1 MTRILQSEE
10 LDYSDVLILP
20 ARSTITSR
28 SEIVLEREITFKH
41 SQRTWKGVPLACAN
55 MDNLASFQMADTLA
69 KYKILTCLTKHY
81 SSHELVTYFNNPLT
95 DLDYVSYS
103 MGISDGDLN
112 KFNNFKK
119 EVNEVRFVNIDTPNG
134 YMERFVDFCRNFKK
148 ENPLITIIAGNV
160 CTGEMVEELALN
172 GVDIVKAGIGG
183 GAQCTTRMKSA
194 IGRPMVSMILECAD
208 KAHHHGIQL
217 MADGGI
223 TSPGDACISFAVGAD
238 FTMVGSQWSATLET
252 GADIIEEDGKQFM
265 MFYGMSSSEAQKTHE
280 VGGLKSYRASEGR
293 VSKIPYRGSIHPII
307 QDYLG
312 GLRSCCSYTGSHTL
326 KSLPKKAT
334 LVKVNNRLNTSL
346 AHHTTNL
353 L

>member
-81 SSHELVTYFNNPLT
+81 YSHELVTYFNNPLT

-280 VGGLKSYRASEGR
+280 AGGLKSYRASEGR

>member
-280 VGGLKSYRASEGR
+280 AGGLKSYRASEGR